1 MSAKNEFFD
10 PEISKQL
17 QRQLTANGDNTR
29 PGRCILESISV
40 KDTAGASS
48 ADPSFYAVQT
58 REAITNDHS
67 KVLPATFRFRPA
79 SHEEQASYHFEND
92 HWAITERCMDLY
104 NQLEK
109 MIQ

>member
-29 PGRCILESISV
+29 PGRCILENLSV
-40 KDTAGASS
+40 KDTAGSES
-48 ADPSFYAVQT
+48 ANPAFYAVAT
-58 REAITNDHS
+58 RDAITSDHS
-67 KVLPATFRFRPA
+67 KVMPATFRFRPA

-92 HWAITERCMDLY
+92 HWAITERCMNLY